1 VLVFTKTSLQKGRI
15 SPETPRAIYFSE
27 DAYVAWV
34 QESPV
39 IEISTVDPD
48 LGAVFY
54 TLRQEEQPRP
64 TFERQ
69 TFVCLQ
75 CHDSYSLTGGGVP
88 RHIVGSGI
96 PDPTGRLAS
105 HEGWHLTD
113 DRTPIAKRWGGWYV
127 TGRTG
132 GQSHLGNVVARDA
145 AALDVSA
152 NAEVTDLSRL
162 IDTGPYLGKHSDVVA
177 LLTLEHQ
184 VRVQNL
190 ITRVGWDTR
199 TALHQA
205 TERGG
210 VAAPEDLSRIE
221 RLAEPLVEALLF
233 ADEAPLEA
241 PVEGTSS
248 FASEFEAKGS
258 FDGEGRSLRKF
269 DLRTR
274 LFRFPLSYL
283 VYSASFDALPN
294 LTKSYV
300 FRRLREELAR
310 SPEEGRA
317 ALEILEETKPA
328 FASSSGRD
336 DR

>member
-1 VLVFTKTSLQKGRI
+1 
-15 SPETPRAIYFSE
+15 
-27 DAYVAWV
+27 
-34 QESPV
+34 
-39 IEISTVDPD
+39 
-48 LGAVFY
+48 
-54 TLRQEEQPRP
+54 
-64 TFERQ
+64 
-69 TFVCLQ
+69 
-75 CHDSYSLTGGGVP
+75 
-88 RHIVGSGI
+88 
-96 PDPTGRLAS
+96 
-105 HEGWHLTD
+105 
-113 DRTPIAKRWGGWYV
+113 
-127 TGRTG
+127 
-132 GQSHLGNVVARDA
+132 
-145 AALDVSA
+145 
-152 NAEVTDLSRL
+152 
-162 IDTGPYLGKHSDVVA
+162 
-177 LLTLEHQ
+177 
-184 VRVQNL
+184 
-190 ITRVGWDTR
+190 
-199 TALHQA
+199 
-205 TERGG
+205 

-248 FASEFEAKGS
+248 FASEFEAKGP